1 MLRSLVGSEMCIRDR
16 YLTMPTF
23 DISSEYNQQE
33 VVNAVDQAHRE
44 ISNRYDFRDTGTF
57 ISYSENTITLKSST
71 SERMAAAEQVLKEK
85 FAKRNVSVK
94 FLGEFKDETT
104 PSEVKRF
111 FNLKSGIDQDSS
123 KKIIALIRENNKKIQ
138 CSYQNQQIRVTGK
151 KRDDLQEVIQ
161 LVKESKIE
169 IPLNYGNFRD

>member
-1 MLRSLVGSEMCIRDR
+1 
-16 YLTMPTF
+16 MPTF
-23 DISSEYNQQE
+23 DITSEYNQQE

-44 ISNRYDFRDTGTF
+44 ISNRYDFRDTATF
-57 ISYSENTITLKSST
+57 ISYNENTITLKSST

-94 FLGEFKDETT
+94 FLGEYKDETT

-123 KKIIALIRENNKKIQ
+123 KKIIATIKGNNKKIQ

-151 KRDDLQEVIQ
+151 KRDDLQDVIQ

-169 IPLNYGNFRD
+169 IPLNFGNFRD

>member
-1 MLRSLVGSEMCIRDR
+1 
-16 YLTMPTF
+16 MPTF
-23 DISSEYNQQE
+23 DITSEYNQQE
-33 VVNAVDQAHRE
+33 VLNAVDQTHRE
-44 ISNRYDFRDTGTF
+44 ITNRYDFRDTGTL
-57 ISYSENTITLKSST
+57 ISYNENTITLKSST
-71 SERMAAAEQVLKEK
+71 PERMAAAEQVLKEK

-123 KKIIALIRENNKKIQ
+123 KKIIATIRENNKKIQ

-151 KRDDLQEVIQ
+151 KRDDLQDIIQ

-169 IPLNYGNFRD
+169 IPLNFGNFRD

>member
-1 MLRSLVGSEMCIRDR
+1 
-16 YLTMPTF
+16 MPTF
-23 DISSEYNQQE
+23 DITSEYNQQE
-33 VVNAVDQAHRE
+33 VLNAVDQAHRE
-44 ISNRYDFRDTGTF
+44 ITNRYDFRDTGTL
-57 ISYSENTITLKSST
+57 ISYNENTITLKSST
-71 SERMAAAEQVLKEK
+71 LERMAAAEQVLKEK

-123 KKIIALIRENNKKIQ
+123 KKIIATIKENNKKIQ
-138 CSYQNQQIRVTGK
+138 CSYQNQQVRVTGK
-151 KRDDLQEVIQ
+151 KRDDLQDVIQ

-169 IPLNYGNFRD
+169 IPLNFGNFRD

>member
-1 MLRSLVGSEMCIRDR
+1 
-16 YLTMPTF
+16 MPTF

-85 FAKRNVSVK
+85 FAKSNVSIK

-161 LVKESKIE
+161 LVKESKID

>member
-1 MLRSLVGSEMCIRDR
+1 
-16 YLTMPTF
+16 MPTF
-23 DISSEYNQQE
+23 DITSEYNQQE
-33 VVNAVDQAHRE
+33 VLNAVDQAHRE
-44 ISNRYDFRDTGTF
+44 ITNRYDFRDTGTL
-57 ISYSENTITLKSST
+57 ISYNENTITLKSST
-71 SERMAAAEQVLKEK
+71 LERMAAAEQVLREK

-123 KKIIALIRENNKKIQ
+123 KKIIATIRENNKKIQ

-151 KRDDLQEVIQ
+151 KRDDLQDIIQ

-169 IPLNYGNFRD
+169 IPLNFGNFRD

>member
-1 MLRSLVGSEMCIRDR
+1 
-16 YLTMPTF
+16 MPTF

-123 KKIIALIRENNKKIQ
+123 KKIIALIKENNKKIQ
-138 CSYQNQQIRVTGK
+138 CSYQSQQIRVTGK

>member
-1 MLRSLVGSEMCIRDR
+1 
-16 YLTMPTF
+16 MPTF
-23 DISSEYNQQE
+23 DITSEYNQQE
-33 VVNAVDQAHRE
+33 VLNAVDQAHRE

-57 ISYSENTITLKSST
+57 ISYNENTITLKSST
-71 SERMAAAEQVLKEK
+71 PERMAAAEQVLKEK

-123 KKIIALIRENNKKIQ
+123 KKIIATIKGNNKKIQ

-151 KRDDLQEVIQ
+151 KRDDLQDVIQ

-169 IPLNYGNFRD
+169 IPLNFGNFRD

>member
-1 MLRSLVGSEMCIRDR
+1 
-16 YLTMPTF
+16 MPTF
-23 DISSEYNQQE
+23 DITSEYNQQE
-33 VVNAVDQAHRE
+33 VLNAVDQTHRE
-44 ISNRYDFRDTGTF
+44 ITNRYDFRDTGTL
-57 ISYSENTITLKSST
+57 ISYNENTITLKSST
-71 SERMAAAEQVLKEK
+71 PERMAAAEQVLKEK

-104 PSEVKRF
+104 PSEVKRI

-123 KKIIALIRENNKKIQ
+123 KKIIATIKGNNKKIQ

-151 KRDDLQEVIQ
+151 KRDDLQDVIQ

-169 IPLNYGNFRD
+169 IPLNFGNFRD

>member
-1 MLRSLVGSEMCIRDR
+1 
-16 YLTMPTF
+16 MPTF

-111 FNLKSGIDQDSS
+111 FNLKSGIDQESS

-161 LVKESKIE
+161 LVKESKVE
-169 IPLNYGNFRD
+169 IPLNFGNFRD

>member
-1 MLRSLVGSEMCIRDR
+1 
-16 YLTMPTF
+16 MPTF

-85 FAKRNVSVK
+85 FVKRNVSVK

-161 LVKESKIE
+161 LVKESKLE
-169 IPLNYGNFRD
+169 IPLNFGNFRD

>member
-1 MLRSLVGSEMCIRDR
+1 
-16 YLTMPTF
+16 MPTF
-23 DISSEYNQQE
+23 DITSEYNQQE
-33 VVNAVDQAHRE
+33 VLNAVDQAHRE
-44 ISNRYDFRDTGTF
+44 ITNRYDFRDTGTL
-57 ISYSENTITLKSST
+57 ISYNENTITLKSST
-71 SERMAAAEQVLKEK
+71 PERMAAAEQVLKEK

-123 KKIIALIRENNKKIQ
+123 KKIIATIKGNNKKIQ

-151 KRDDLQEVIQ
+151 KRDDLQDVIQ
-161 LVKESKIE
+161 LVKESKIQ
-169 IPLNYGNFRD
+169 IPLNFGNFRD

>member
-1 MLRSLVGSEMCIRDR
+1 
-16 YLTMPTF
+16 MPTF

-94 FLGEFKDETT
+94 FLEEFKDETT

-138 CSYQNQQIRVTGK
+138 CSYQNRQVRVTGK

-161 LVKESKIE
+161 LIKESKIE
-169 IPLNYGNFRD
+169 MPLNYGNFRD

>member
-1 MLRSLVGSEMCIRDR
+1 
-16 YLTMPTF
+16 MPTF
-23 DISSEYNQQE
+23 DITSEYNQQE
-33 VVNAVDQAHRE
+33 VLNAVDQAHRE
-44 ISNRYDFRDTGTF
+44 ITNRYDFRDTGTL
-57 ISYSENTITLKSST
+57 ISYNENTIILKSST
-71 SERMAAAEQVLKEK
+71 PERMAAAEQVLKEK

-123 KKIIALIRENNKKIQ
+123 KKIIATIKENNKKIQ

-151 KRDDLQEVIQ
+151 KRDDLQDVIQ

-169 IPLNYGNFRD
+169 IPLNFGNFRD

>member
-1 MLRSLVGSEMCIRDR
+1 
-16 YLTMPTF
+16 MPTF

-85 FAKRNVSVK
+85 FAKRNVSIK

-161 LVKESKIE
+161 LVKESKID
-169 IPLNYGNFRD
+169 IPLNYGNFRDWILLLSF

>member
-1 MLRSLVGSEMCIRDR
+1 
-16 YLTMPTF
+16 MPTF

-85 FAKRNVSVK
+85 FAKRIVSIK

-111 FNLKSGIDQDSS
+111 FNLKSGIDQESS

-161 LVKESKIE
+161 LVKESKID

>member
-1 MLRSLVGSEMCIRDR
+1 
-16 YLTMPTF
+16 MPTF

-71 SERMAAAEQVLKEK
+71 SERMSAAEQVLKEK

>member
-1 MLRSLVGSEMCIRDR
+1 
-16 YLTMPTF
+16 MPTF
-23 DISSEYNQQE
+23 DITSEYSKQE

-44 ISNRYDFRDTGTF
+44 ISNRYDFRDTSTF
-57 ISYSENTITLKSST
+57 ISYNENTITLKSST
-71 SERMAAAEQVLKEK
+71 SERMAAADQVLKEK
-85 FAKRNVSVK
+85 FAKRNVSIK
-94 FLGEFKDETT
+94 FLSEYKDETT

-123 KKIIALIRENNKKIQ
+123 KKIIATIKGNNKKIQ

-151 KRDDLQEVIQ
+151 KRDDLQDVIQ

-169 IPLNYGNFRD
+169 IPLNFGNFRD

>member
-1 MLRSLVGSEMCIRDR
+1 MCIRDR

>member
-1 MLRSLVGSEMCIRDR
+1 
-16 YLTMPTF
+16 MPTF
-23 DISSEYNQQE
+23 DITSEYNQQE
-33 VVNAVDQAHRE
+33 VLNAVDQAHRE
-44 ISNRYDFRDTGTF
+44 ITNRYDFRDTGTF
-57 ISYSENTITLKSST
+57 ISYNENTITLKSST
-71 SERMAAAEQVLKEK
+71 PERMAAAEQVLKEK

-104 PSEVKRF
+104 PSEVKRI

-123 KKIIALIRENNKKIQ
+123 KKIIATIKGNNKKIQ

-151 KRDDLQEVIQ
+151 KRDDLQDVIQ

-169 IPLNYGNFRD
+169 IPLNFGNFRD

>member
-1 MLRSLVGSEMCIRDR
+1 
-16 YLTMPTF
+16 MPTF

-57 ISYSENTITLKSST
+57 VSYSENTITLKSST

-123 KKIIALIRENNKKIQ
+123 KKIIALIRGNNKKNKGDYLNIIIV
-138 CSYQNQQIRVTGK
+138 YTNRIA
-151 KRDDLQEVIQ
+151 KRKGL
-161 LVKESKIE
+161 
-169 IPLNYGNFRD
+169 PC

>member
-1 MLRSLVGSEMCIRDR
+1 
-16 YLTMPTF
+16 MPTF
-23 DISSEYNQQE
+23 DITSEYNQQE

-57 ISYSENTITLKSST
+57 ISYKENTITLKSST
-71 SERMAAAEQVLKEK
+71 SERMTAAEQVLKEK

-94 FLGEFKDETT
+94 FLGDYKDETT

-123 KKIIALIRENNKKIQ
+123 KKIIALIKENNKKIQ

-151 KRDDLQEVIQ
+151 KRDDLQQVIQ
-161 LVKESKIE
+161 LIKDSKIE

>member
-1 MLRSLVGSEMCIRDR
+1 
-16 YLTMPTF
+16 MPTF
-23 DISSEYNQQE
+23 DITSEYNQQ
-33 VVNAVDQAHRE
+33 VVLNAVDLAHRE
-44 ISNRYDFRDTGTF
+44 ITNRYDFRDTGTF
-57 ISYSENTITLKSST
+57 ISYNENTITLKSST
-71 SERMAAAEQVLKEK
+71 PERMAAAEQVLKEK

-123 KKIIALIRENNKKIQ
+123 KKIIATIKGNNKKIQ

-151 KRDDLQEVIQ
+151 KRDDLQDVIQ

-169 IPLNYGNFRD
+169 IPLNFGNFRD

>member
-1 MLRSLVGSEMCIRDR
+1 
-16 YLTMPTF
+16 MPTF

-85 FAKRNVSVK
+85 FVKRNVSVK

-138 CSYQNQQIRVTGK
+138 CSYQNQQIRVAGK

>member
-1 MLRSLVGSEMCIRDR
+1 
-16 YLTMPTF
+16 MPTF

-138 CSYQNQQIRVTGK
+138 CSYQNQQIRVTSK
-151 KRDDLQEVIQ
+151 KRDHLQEVIQ

-169 IPLNYGNFRD
+169 IPLNFGNFRD